1 MTMKKRTFSKEEKLQ
16 IIKEATIHGVQVT
29 LDKHGVY
36 PASYYTWKKK
46 FEEMGEEG
54 FQHGMS
60 PKHLKRIRD
69 LEKENN
75 TLKQLLA
82 EKELEN
88 KLKGDL
94 LKKNW
99 IFTRSTISLVGNFI
113 IVKIRLYTGSK
124 QNSI

>member
-29 LDKHGVY
+29 LDKYGVY
-36 PASYYTWKKK
+36 PASYYSWKKK
-46 FEEMGEEG
+46 MEEMGEEG

-60 PKHLKRIRD
+60 PRHLKRIRD
-69 LEKENN
+69 LEKENSN
-75 TLKQLLA
+75 LKQLLA

-94 LKKNW
+94 LKKKLALEK
-99 IFTRSTISLVGNFI
+99 R
-113 IVKIRLYTGSK
+113 KRL
-124 QNSI
+124 

>member
-1 MTMKKRTFSKEEKLQ
+1 MKKRTFSKEEKLQ

-36 PASYYTWKKK
+36 PASYYSWKKK

-94 LKKNW
+94 LKKKLALE
-99 IFTRSTISLVGNFI
+99 RRKGL
-113 IVKIRLYTGSK
+113 
-124 QNSI
+124 

>member
-94 LKKNW
+94 LKKKLALE
-99 IFTRSTISLVGNFI
+99 RRKGL
-113 IVKIRLYTGSK
+113 
-124 QNSI
+124 